1 MAPAVD
7 HHVGRVSVSS
17 DVADEIDAHA
27 AGTLVA
33 EVAVETEGSEV
44 ALEFSSED
52 GR

>member
-1 MAPAVD
+1 MT
-7 HHVGRVSVSS
+7 S

-33 EVAVETEGSEV
+33 EIAMETERPQM
-44 ALEFSSED
+44 ALEFPAED